1 MLNGMLRNTL
11 LIAKREYVER
21 IRSRVFRITTLLVPI
36 GMGGLAVL
44 GSLSGKKMEGVQN
57 MAIVSSNPE
66 LAEEVKAALLD
77 GELPPKTVDIYAPA
91 TDEDLAR
98 LNSAVAAH
106 QIGGYLKLDPVAGE
120 ERPEVTWISGSSIN
134 FVSKAQMDAA
144 VSSALIREQLLQ
156 RGVPEAQVEGLM
168 KDPKLTTM
176 QVKNG
181 SVVEANS
188 ERSFL
193 GAYILIIVLY
203 ASVLIYGI
211 NIARSV
217 VEEKTS
223 RIFEVL
229 LSTASA
235 DSLMLGKLLGVGAVG
250 LTQMAIWGA
259 LLVFYAGSAMAA
271 AQGIHGLGSLGI
283 TKAELGYFGIF
294 FCWDF
299 PVQRAGSSAGVERE
313 RRAGGAAV
321 QLHPDFA
328 AGGERGAAA
337 VCAGESEF
345 DGGGGAVAPAT
356 VHAHHYVH
364 ADLLADAA
372 AVADCAVDRAA
383 GGIGVGDGV
392 AGGADLPGG
401 RADVREARDAAG
413 DDPVAKVQLR
423 GAMAG
428 FTAQEAEIWQPGAGI
443 LI

>member
-1 MLNGMLRNTL
+1 MLRNTL
-11 LIAKREYVER
+11 LIARREYVER

-36 GMGGLAVL
+36 GMGGLAIL
-44 GSLSGKKMEGVQN
+44 GSFSGKKMEGVQN

-77 GELPPKTVDIYAPA
+77 GELPPKTVEIYAPA
-91 TDEDLAR
+91 TNDDLVK
-98 LNSAVAAH
+98 LNSEVAAH
-106 QIGGYLKLDPVAGE
+106 RIGGYLRLDPVAGA
-120 ERPEVTWISGSSIN
+120 ERPQVTWISGSSIN

-144 VSSALIREQLLQ
+144 VSAALIREQLLKS
-156 RGVPEAQVEGLM
+156 GLPESRVEGLM
-168 KDPKLTTM
+168 KDPKLNTM

-188 ERSFL
+188 ERNFL
-193 GAYILIIVLY
+193 GAYVLIIILY

-271 AQGIHGLGSLGI
+271 AQGVHGLASLGI

-294 FCWDF
+294 FLLGF
-299 PVQRAGSSAGVERE
+299 FLYSGLAAALGSSVSGEQE
-313 RRAGGAAV
+313 V
-321 QLHPDFA
+321 QQF
-328 AGGERGAAA
+328 
-337 VCAGESEF
+337 SF
-345 DGGGGAVAPAT
+345 
-356 VHAHHYVH
+356 
-364 ADLLADAA
+364 
-372 AVADCAVDRAA
+372 
-383 GGIGVGDGV
+383 
-392 AGGADLPGG
+392 
-401 RADVREARDAAG
+401 
-413 DDPVAKVQLR
+413 
-423 GAMAG
+423 
-428 FTAQEAEIWQPGAGI
+428 I
-443 LI
+443 LISPLVVSVV